1 MLTHLLQD
9 LRYGARMLVAKPGF
23 TLAAVLTLALGI
35 GANTAVFSV
44 INALLLKPLPFADSG
59 QLVEIHNTYPHNDLL
74 IASNSIPDYLDRREQ
89 APALADAALYTRGS
103 YNLNAQGA
111 PQRLNGIVATPSLF
125 STLGASAA
133 LGRVLADDDAKAGN
147 DHVAVLSFALWKNQF
162 GADAAIVGRDVRL
175 NGDSYRIVGVMPEG
189 FFFPDR
195 QALLWT
201 PFTFSDK
208 QRSDDERGRE
218 FSAMIGR
225 LKPSATIAELDA
237 QMDAIVQHNVDRVAK
252 TERGAGWK
260 HVVDASGFTGRAR
273 TLREAWVGDL
283 RPTLLL
289 LQALVACV
297 LLIACA
303 NVANL
308 MLTRMSARQ
317 RELSVRSALGAGRG
331 RIARQLL
338 IESVLLALAG
348 SAAGIALAYAGVT
361 MIRALGLGGQSD
373 SFTIAIDSSVL
384 LFALLLALV
393 TGLLF
398 GLFPVISMARGRSF
412 EALKEGGR
420 GNSAGPGARSLR
432 SALVVV
438 QTAMAV
444 ALLAVAGLLI
454 RSFVTV
460 QRQDPGFSADNV
472 LSATIDLPLNRYKE
486 PVQQT
491 QFYDRLLDEVRALPG
506 VKSAGLVS
514 SVPFS
519 GNDGSA
525 SYIVDGQDPASGT
538 MPHGY
543 VQLVDQDFF
552 KTLNI
557 PVLRGRA
564 FEHADALDTPLVA
577 IIDELLAQKYFRGQ
591 DPLGKRIALDFSP
604 TEPAKTKW
612 MTIVGVVPTIKHE
625 RLSEQTTKET
635 LYISYRQQPFNQ
647 ATLAVRSE
655 QSPQA
660 LIAAL
665 RAALLRVDP
674 DQPVFDIKTMNER
687 VALSLDDRRTPMLL
701 LMLFAGVALAL
712 SAVGIYGVL
721 AFGVALRT
729 GEIGV
734 RLSLGAQRRD
744 ILRLVLRDGGRL
756 TVLGLALGL
765 VGAVVI
771 ALAMRAQL
779 FQVGIFDPPTLLGV
793 AAMIGATAL
802 IACWLP
808 ARRAA
813 RVDPI
818 EALRHE

>member
-1 MLTHLLQD
+1 MLNHLLQD
-9 LRYGARMLVAKPGF
+9 LRYGARMLLVKPGF

-44 INALLLKPLPFADSG
+44 INALLLKPLPYADSER
-59 QLVEIHNTYPHNDLL
+59 LVEIHNTYPHNDLL
-74 IASNSIPDYLDRREQ
+74 IAGDSIPDYLDRREQ
-89 APALADAALYTRGS
+89 APALADAALYTQGS
-103 YNLNAQGA
+103 YNLSAQGA
-111 PQRLNGIVATPSLF
+111 PQRLNGLVTTPSLF
-125 STLGASAA
+125 STLEASAA

-147 DHVAVLSFALWKNQF
+147 EHVAVLSFALWKNQF
-162 GADAAIVGRDVRL
+162 GGDAGIVGRDVRL

-195 QALLWT
+195 QTLLWT
-201 PFTFSDK
+201 PFVFSDK

-218 FSAMIGR
+218 FSDMVGR
-225 LKPSATIAELDA
+225 LKPSASIAELNA
-237 QMDAIVQHNVDRVAK
+237 QMDAIVQHNVERVAN

-260 HVVDASGFTGRAR
+260 HFVETSGFTGSAR
-273 TLREAWVGDL
+273 TVREAWVGDL
-283 RPTLLL
+283 RPTLWL
-289 LQALVACV
+289 LQALVTCV

-308 MLTRMSARQ
+308 MLTRMSARH
-317 RELSVRSALGAGRG
+317 RELSVRSALGAGRS

-348 SAAGIALAYAGVT
+348 SAVGMALAYAGVT
-361 MIRALGLGGQSD
+361 MISGLGLGGQSE
-373 SFTIAIDSSVL
+373 SFTIAIDAPVL
-384 LFALLLALV
+384 LFALLLAV
-393 TGLLF
+393 ATGLLF
-398 GLFPVISMARGRSF
+398 GLFPVVSMARGRQF

-420 GNSAGPGARSLR
+420 GNSAGPAARTLR

-454 RSFVTV
+454 RSFISV
-460 QRQDPGFSADNV
+460 QQQDPGFSTDNV
-472 LSATIDLPLNRYKE
+472 LSATIDLPMNRYKE

-519 GNDGSA
+519 GDDGSA
-525 SYIVDGQDPASGT
+525 SYIVDGLDPNNST
-538 MPHGY
+538 TPHGY
-543 VQLVDQDFF
+543 IQLIDEDFF
-552 KTLNI
+552 KTLKI
-557 PVLRGRA
+557 PMLRGRA
-564 FEHADALDTPLVA
+564 FERADALDTPLVA
-577 IIDELLAQKYFRGQ
+577 VVDELLAQKYFRGQ
-591 DPLGKRIALDFSP
+591 DPVGKRIALDYNP
-604 TEPAKTKW
+604 GEPAKTKW
-612 MTIVGVVPTIKHE
+612 MTIVGVVPTIKHD

-635 LYISYRQQPFNQ
+635 LYISYRQQPFNRT
-647 ATLAVRSE
+647 TLAVRSE
-655 QSPQA
+655 QSPSA
-660 LIAAL
+660 LVAAV

-674 DQPVFDIKTMNER
+674 EQPVFDIKTMSER
-687 VALSLDDRRTPMLL
+687 IALSLDDRRTPMLL
-701 LMLFAGVALAL
+701 LMLFAAVALAL

-721 AFGVALRT
+721 AFAVALRT

-756 TVLGLALGL
+756 TALGLGLGLAGAIAIGL
-765 VGAVVI
+765 AV
-771 ALAMRAQL
+771 RSQL
-779 FQVGIFDPPTLLGV
+779 FGVGVADPATLLGV
-793 AAMIGATAL
+793 VAVIAATAL
-802 IACWLP
+802 VACWLP

-813 RVDPI
+813 RIAPI
-818 EALRHE
+818 EALRYE